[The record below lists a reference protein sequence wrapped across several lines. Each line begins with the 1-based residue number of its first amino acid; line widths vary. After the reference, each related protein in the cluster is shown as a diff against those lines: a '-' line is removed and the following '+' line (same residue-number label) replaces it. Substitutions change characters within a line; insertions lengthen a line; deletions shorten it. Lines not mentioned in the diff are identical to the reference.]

1 MRVDRIT
8 CTQWRNLAD
17 QTIAFS
23 PGVNLLVGENGQG
36 KTNVLEAI
44 QFFKFGRSFRTHR
57 DAELVRF
64 GADFARVEVA
74 GTFDAGDADTFA
86 ASIEA
91 GGQKRIKVSG
101 KEVERIADLVGR
113 YPCVLFGP
121 GDLAIVSD
129 EPAQRRRFIDSVGSM
144 TDPAY
149 IRVAREYQRIL
160 KQRNA
165 ALKSRASEYELNI
178 WTEQITTAGAE
189 LIERRVALVAA
200 LEARVGAHAR
210 DLESRYELKMRYEC
224 SILREAGQMAAGL
237 EAGEAPPALADVFAV
252 KLGALEQEERRRQ
265 TTMAGPHRDDVA
277 LELDGKDLRRYG
289 SQGQRRLFA
298 ILLKLSEMSHLEA
311 ELGERCVLLLDDV
324 FSEFDSDI
332 TARLQRLL
340 HDSRQVFVT
349 SPVRL
354 DWGEPARTFGV
365 AAGVVT
371 MEGED
376 A

>member
-17 QTIAFS
+17 QTLTLS

-36 KTNVLEAI
+36 KTNVLETI

-57 DAELVRF
+57 DAELIQF
-64 GADFARVEVA
+64 GAEFARAEVA
-74 GTFDAGDADTFA
+74 CTFAAGDADTFA
-86 ASIEA
+86 ASIET

-101 KEVERIADLVGR
+101 KEVDRISDLVGR

-165 ALKSRASEYELNI
+165 ALKMRASEYEVNI
-178 WTEQITTAGAE
+178 WTEQITSAGAE

-200 LEARVGAHAR
+200 LEQRVKAHAK
-210 DLESRYELKMRYEC
+210 DLESPYELKMRYES

-237 EAGEAPPALADVFAV
+237 EEGQPAPGLADVFAV
-252 KLGALEQEERRRQ
+252 KLGALEQEERRRG
-265 TTMAGPHRDDVA
+265 TTLAGPHRDDVA
-277 LELDGKDLRRYG
+277 LELDAKDLRKYG

-311 ELGERCVLLLDDV
+311 ELKEPCVLLLDDV

-332 TARLQRLL
+332 TARLQRML
-340 HDSRQVFVT
+340 DGGRQVFVT
-349 SPVRL
+349 SPVAL
-354 DWGEPARTFGV
+354 EWGEPAKTFSV

-371 MEGED
+371 AEGQE